1 MADNFIDTP
10 AEPED
15 DKLQIVAAV
24 LLGLAAILT
33 AMSGYYSAIYGGDS
47 ADTRADAGRVLADA
61 NFFYAQDAQLTA
73 QDQAIFVP
81 YAEALQSGDTELA
94 DYLTT
99 LMRPEFAA
107 AVEWWTTSDEAETP
121 FDAVEGNPYYDEDGN
136 TPAVAEAETL
146 QTQADGM
153 VEDAADLDAQGDQF
167 DLATGI
173 LALTLFFGG
182 IGTLFRS
189 RRVAGAML
197 AMAGVGLAFGAFVAF
212 TAFGVA

>member
-1 MADNFIDTP
+1 VADNFIDTP

-15 DKLQIVAAV
+15 DKLQIAAAI

-33 AMSGYYSAIYGGDS
+33 ALAGYYSAIKGGDS
-47 ADTRADAGRVLADA
+47 ADTRADSGRVLADA
-61 NFFYAQDAQLTA
+61 NFFYAQDGQLAA

-81 YAEALQSGDTELA
+81 YAEAIQNGDEALA

-99 LMRPEFAA
+99 LMRPDFAA
-107 AVEWWTTSDEAETP
+107 AVEWWTTTDEAETP
-121 FDAVEGNPYYDEDGN
+121 FDPIEGNPYYDEEGN
-136 TPAVAEAETL
+136 TPSVATAEEL
-146 QTQADGM
+146 QTQADEM
-153 VEDAADLDAQGDQF
+153 VETAADLDAKGDQF

-189 RRVAGAML
+189 RRVATVMIAMGA
-197 AMAGVGLAFGAFVAF
+197 VGLVLGAYVAF
-212 TAFGVA
+212 TAF

>member
-15 DKLQIVAAV
+15 DKLQIAAAV

-33 AMSGYYSAIYGGDS
+33 AMAGYYSAIKGGDS
-47 ADTRADAGRVLADA
+47 ADTRADSGRVLADA
-61 NFFYAQDAQLTA
+61 NFFYAQDTQLTA

-81 YAEALQSGDTELA
+81 YAEALQSGDTDLA
-94 DYLTT
+94 DYFTT

-107 AVEWWTTSDEAETP
+107 AVDWWNETDEAVTP
-121 FDAVEGNPYYDEDGN
+121 FDELEGNPYHAEGAQTSLD
-136 TPAVAEAETL
+136 EAERL
-146 QTQADGM
+146 QAQAEEM
-153 VEDAADLDAQGDQF
+153 VEEAADLDAKGDQF

-189 RRVAGAML
+189 RRVATTMIALGGA
-197 AMAGVGLAFGAFVAF
+197 GLVLGAFVAF
-212 TAFGVA
+212 TAF

>member
-10 AEPED
+10 ADPED
-15 DKLQIVAAV
+15 DKLQIAAAI

-33 AMSGYYSAIYGGDS
+33 AMAGYYSAIKGGDS
-47 ADTRADAGRVLADA
+47 ADTRADSGRVLADA
-61 NFFYAQDAQLTA
+61 NFFFAQDTQLSA

-81 YAEALQSGDTELA
+81 YAEALQRGDTETA

-107 AVEWWTTSDEAETP
+107 AVDWWNTTDEAVTP
-121 FDAVEGNPYYDEDGN
+121 FDEIEGNPYYAEGAQEALDEAN
-136 TPAVAEAETL
+136 RL
-146 QTQADGM
+146 QAQADEM
-153 VEDAADLDAQGDQF
+153 VETAADLDAKGDQF

-182 IGTLFRS
+182 IGTLFKS
-189 RRVAGAML
+189 RRVASVMII
-197 AMAGVGLAFGAFVAF
+197 MAAVGLVFGAYVAF
-212 TAFGVA
+212 TAF